1 MFEWASRIFL
11 SSAWI
16 SLIASFLRFSTS
28 SRVLLITPRV
38 LGSILAAAS
47 NWLIYASLVSK
58 DSWMVSNFF
67 SKMRLRI
74 PVF

>member
-1 MFEWASRIFL
+1 
-11 SSAWI
+11 
-16 SLIASFLRFSTS
+16 LRFSTS

-67 SKMRLRI
+67 SNMRLRI